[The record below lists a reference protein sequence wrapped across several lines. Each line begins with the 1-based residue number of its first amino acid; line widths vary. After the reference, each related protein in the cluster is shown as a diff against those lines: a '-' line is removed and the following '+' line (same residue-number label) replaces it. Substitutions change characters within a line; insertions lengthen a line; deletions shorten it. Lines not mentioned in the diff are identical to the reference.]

1 MAGLLS
7 TDGREVG
14 REQLALTHLAAE
26 LLCSRLHPDVID
38 PAAGN
43 ALLALIVAQQAHWQA
58 MVTNLLGAQH
68 DPHTRD
74 AAAAA
79 FGALLGT
86 NGVTASLQ
94 KPNRVRFRANLE
106 RLLQHVRSSNMVLA

>member
-1 MAGLLS
+1 MRPHRQELG
-7 TDGREVG
+7 T
-14 REQLALTHLAAE
+14 AA
-26 LLCSRLHPDVID
+26 R
-38 PAAGN
+38 
-43 ALLALIVAQQAHWQA
+43 
-58 MVTNLLGAQH
+58 H
-68 DPHTRD
+68 DTRD

-86 NGVTASLQ
+86 NGVSASLQ